1 MAVSGVCPGR
11 IICRYSPVAV
21 PGPAGKTA
29 GGCGAVHQMY
39 RCDGG
44 RNSLGLGAATVRPCC
59 GTVWWTRRTPMTR
72 RPVTALC
79 GSRTVWFVPSPVA
92 TGPWRCWRTAPC
104 GVPQRR
110 FLPEWETSPDRS
122 PAAPEKLL
130 DQVRMPS
137 PSPAWAADA
146 PPPAVLKSASL
157 EAWEARQ
164 ADAAD
169 AEMGPDSLP
178 VQEESPAERTGGQ
191 EILEL
196 GVLAA
201 SLPGL
206 LLAAWIR
213 GRKK

>member
-1 MAVSGVCPGR
+1 
-11 IICRYSPVAV
+11 
-21 PGPAGKTA
+21 
-29 GGCGAVHQMY
+29 
-39 RCDGG
+39 
-44 RNSLGLGAATVRPCC
+44 
-59 GTVWWTRRTPMTR
+59 
-72 RPVTALC
+72 
-79 GSRTVWFVPSPVA
+79 
-92 TGPWRCWRTAPC
+92 
-104 GVPQRR
+104 
-110 FLPEWETSPDRS
+110 
-122 PAAPEKLL
+122 
-130 DQVRMPS
+130 
-137 PSPAWAADA
+137 
-146 PPPAVLKSASL
+146 PAVLKSASL

>member
-1 MAVSGVCPGR
+1 MDLFAD
-11 IICRYSPVAV
+11 IAYE
-21 PGPAGKTA
+21 
-29 GGCGAVHQMY
+29 
-39 RCDGG
+39 
-44 RNSLGLGAATVRPCC
+44 SLHKYGEE
-59 GTVWWTRRTPMTR
+59 
-72 RPVTALC
+72 LC
-79 GSRTVWFVPSPVA
+79 GDKVEFTRTDDFALAVLADGSLWQLPSAREAVELA
-92 TGPWRCWRTAPC
+92 DRG
-104 GVPQRR
+104 
-110 FLPEWETSPDRS
+110 ETPSSS
-122 PAAPEKLL
+122 PAVPEKLL

-137 PSPAWAADA
+137 PAPAFAADA
-146 PPPAVLKSASL
+146 PAPAVLESASL